1 MKRTLA
7 VFPPLAVFLMIAPC
21 CLGQTRSPMTADTST
36 HCPVATIQTKPIEN
50 VDAPKGTA
58 DLNSVIASVEAALKC
73 YQDNRGSG
81 PDALPAL
88 QQAQFDFKTTT
99 GKVGGITV
107 SFFIFKI
114 GASKEKDVTNQLS
127 FTYVLPPPK
136 PPKTVGEHV
145 VKGIPPQP
153 LADAIVADLQ
163 SAAAAVKDGAKLGDL
178 AFNKLTVVLQ
188 FGVIFDGNVSINVP
202 IHLVMLG
209 ASGDYKKNEAQTV
222 TLTFAAPAAASMLKR
237 GAGVR

>member
-7 VFPPLAVFLMIAPC
+7 VFLLIVPS
-21 CLGQTRSPMTADTST
+21 CLGQTKSPVTADNSI

-136 PPKTVGEHV
+136 PPKGVGIEHV

-163 SAAAAVKDGAKLGDL
+163 SAAAAVKDGAKLGEL

-202 IHLVMLG
+202 IQLVTLG

-222 TLTFAAPAAASMLKR
+222 TLTFAAPATAPMLKR